1 MDGQEVGG
9 KGERRDG
16 WSGGGRE
23 GGKGVMGGQ
32 EVGGKGE
39 RRDGWSG
46 GGREGGKKRWMV
58 RRWEGRGKEEM
69 DGQEVGGK
77 GERMEGMAEER
88 EETITCSISKVFLH
102 KITHDFLEP
111 VLHVLLPNALG
122 RLPQQLVTVASQLPG
137 REGKRECWRCD

>member
-1 MDGQEVGG
+1 MDGYMDIASQTLSRGLTSKTRIE
-9 KGERRDG
+9 
-16 WSGGGRE
+16 GGRE
-23 GGKGVMGGQ
+23 GGKKRWMVRRWEGRGKEEMDGQ

-77 GERMEGMAEER
+77 GERRDGW
-88 EETITCSISKVFLH
+88 S
-102 KITHDFLEP
+102 
-111 VLHVLLPNALG
+111 G
-122 RLPQQLVTVASQLPG
+122 GG
-137 REGKRECWRCD
+137 REGGKDGGNGGGERRDDYM